1 MIQFSIH
8 RSELIHFGELKT
20 ESFSGLCRLNLEN
33 IFRLGGGGCRLA
45 GKYCPTAFHC
55 RLLLYPI
62 LDINGIIL
70 FSCRFVRFVPKSMS
84 DCKKTIKQ
92 LF

>member
-33 IFRLGGGGCRLA
+33 IFRLGGGGVVPFS
-45 GKYCPTAFHC
+45 GK
-55 RLLLYPI
+55 I
-62 LDINGIIL
+62 LPDGLSLSVVAISHFGY
-70 FSCRFVRFVPKSMS
+70 
-84 DCKKTIKQ
+84 
-92 LF
+92 